1 MSTRTDITEDEEG
14 KQVVGP
20 DGEEVGRI
28 VTVEHG
34 TAHVDPDPGITDTV
48 KSKLGWA
55 DTDEETYPLQ
65 EASVSEVTDDE
76 VRLREL

>member
-34 TAHVDPDPGITDTV
+34 TAHVDPDPGITETV

-65 EASVSEVTDDE
+65 EASVNEVTDDE

>member
-48 KSKLGWA
+48 KSKQIGRA
-55 DTDEETYPLQ
+55 H
-65 EASVSEVTDDE
+65 V
-76 VRLREL
+76 